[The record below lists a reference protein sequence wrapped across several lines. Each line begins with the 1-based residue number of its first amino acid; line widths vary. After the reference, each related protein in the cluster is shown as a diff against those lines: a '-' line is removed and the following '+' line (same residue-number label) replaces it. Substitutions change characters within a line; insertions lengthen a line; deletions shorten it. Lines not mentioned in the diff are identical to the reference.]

1 MFCMIGGAFCIFK
14 VTGKMD
20 ENRFV
25 AVTSSNAAKIY
36 NLYPR
41 KGRIIPGADA
51 DVVVWDPDAT
61 RYTAVNKQ
69 KSPLLLDSA
78 RSIGTHIHHFLCV
91 CVCVQDNLCEHSGAG
106 RRLQPVRRDALPRR
120 PSGHHQP
127 GAFGVWERRVHVRR
141 GVRKVLPAAYF
152 PRLPLQEDGAE
163 GKGAFTVITLLTLI
177 PNLPL
182 CVVSVSTDN

>member
-1 MFCMIGGAFCIFK
+1 MFCMIGWAFCIFK

-91 CVCVQDNLCEHSGAG
+91 CVCAG
-106 RRLQPVRRDALPRR
+106 QSLWALRCR
-120 PSGHHQP
+120 AETSTCTKGCVATASLWSPSAG
-127 GAFGVWERRVHVRR
+127 GVWCVRTACSCAPRGPESSTRSVLSPTTSTRRWCRGKRCVHCHHVINTDS
-141 GVRKVLPAAYF
+141 KPAS
-152 PRLPLQEDGAE
+152 
-163 GKGAFTVITLLTLI
+163 
-177 PNLPL
+177 L
-182 CVVSVSTDN
+182 CCECFHW